1 MIQCIIAAQNNL
13 IKNLS
18 LNMQKTLQKY
28 KLSKKFKAPFLNL
41 VLAVAMLSSTSAF
54 AENPLVTQAKELQTG
69 SEKVGIDHQKAIVL
83 LKKASDEG
91 DAEAMYL
98 LSQYYLSTNDFR
110 YLPANYKINRDLLLK
125 SAKLGNWD
133 AISQLMTEE
142 RVTQA
147 FSIPAQMKKEMNA
160 LKPVIARGI
169 KNKDPK
175 AFIAMAD
182 ALDEP
187 SNYRGFSAE
196 QCQWLYRG
204 YRLGDIWDAGYRLKS
219 CDDDDLKKMK
229 APSSQEFSQ
238 IYDNNVR
245 KEIQNYKQITQPTLK
260 QRMAVLDR
268 IGWNLTE
275 EFTDF
280 PTKIEKEIKDFYIQQ
295 GQRGYSDAYIH
306 LVKDDYD
313 FKEKKPWYEKAAQ
326 LNNPIALTELGYAYL
341 YPEDEKQKPNIKLG
355 IQYLEK
361 AIQLNDA
368 EAMNYLAVWYTDQ
381 SDKQQ
386 DQDKAKQLYLN
397 AAQLGSIDAMQNL
410 ARVLDAPESYKWA
423 SIAFQHGGKDD
434 DILPMAYQ
442 AYAEGIG
449 VEKDAKIAA
458 EVQQRIDRIENN
470 SQAMKEAWGLGE
482 E

>member
-1 MIQCIIAAQNNL
+1 
-13 IKNLS
+13 
-18 LNMQKTLQKY
+18 MQKIMQNHKTL
-28 KLSKKFKAPFLNL
+28 KKFKTSFFLTSILAIGIFISPF
-41 VLAVAMLSSTSAF
+41 AF

-69 SEKVGIDHQKAIVL
+69 SENVGIDHQKAIAL

-98 LSQYYLSTNDFR
+98 LSQYYLSTYDFR
-110 YLPANYKINRDLLLK
+110 YLPANYKINRDLVLK
-125 SAKLGNWD
+125 SAKLGHWE

-142 RVTQA
+142 RVAQA

-187 SNYRGFSAE
+187 ANYRGFSAE

-229 APSSQEFSQ
+229 APSSAQFSQ
-238 IYDNNVR
+238 IYDANVR
-245 KEIQNYKQITQPTLK
+245 QEIKNYQLIAQPTLK
-260 QRMAVLDR
+260 QKVAILDK
-268 IGWNLTE
+268 IGWNLSE
-275 EFTDF
+275 EFAEF
-280 PTKIEKEIKDFYIQQ
+280 PTKIEKEIKDFYIHQ
-295 GQRGYSDAYIH
+295 GQQGYSDAYIQ

-313 FKEKKPWYEKAAQ
+313 FKEKKPWYEKAAK

-341 YPEDEKQKPNIKLG
+341 YPEDDKQKPNNQLG

-381 SDKQQ
+381 SDKPQ
-386 DQDKAKQLYLN
+386 DKDKAKQLYLR
-397 AAQLGSIDAMQNL
+397 AAQLGSVDAMQNL
-410 ARVLDAPESYKWA
+410 ARVLDEPESYKWA

-449 VEKDAKIAA
+449 VEKDEKIAA

-470 SQAMKEAWGLGE
+470 SQAMREAWGLGE